1 MISENIDE
9 PVVAPSSANV
19 ITRYLSKSLS
29 IADIF
34 ERARKTWAYGL
45 AGLILGSLAGI
56 YVVWTTPPNYSV
68 SIGLLPMES
77 SGSDLSESAGA
88 LGALA
93 GLTGLSSGPVPK
105 YTRFMAALNTTGV
118 AEIMN
123 RDHDMICRTFSD
135 CDIKTHKW
143 HKHSGFKARI
153 NRWLARLGHLS
164 DPDNPRTALD
174 LSQYTKA
181 NIQPSSDKTT
191 RILTLNVETR
201 DPVFMRTYLILL
213 VQSANKYVKEQ
224 DRNVIQRY
232 VEYLYSKLAT
242 TTNISQR
249 EALSSLV
256 LEQER
261 KLMLAAV
268 DVPYAANIQ
277 DGPNTSESNNPART
291 LIVDSVIGL
300 LLGSGL
306 GILLSF
312 MFPTFAWRMLFRRA

>member
-1 MISENIDE
+1 MISQYNDE
-9 PVVAPSSANV
+9 PVVTPPSANV
-19 ITRYLSKSLS
+19 IRRYLSNSIS

-34 ERARKTWAYGL
+34 ERALKSWAYGL

-56 YVVWTTPPNYSV
+56 YVIWTTPPNYTV

-77 SGSDLSESAGA
+77 SGSDLNESGGA

-93 GLTGLSSGPVPK
+93 GLTGLNSGPVPK
-105 YTRFMAALNTTGV
+105 YTRFMAALNATGV

-135 CDIKTHKW
+135 CDVKTHKW
-143 HKHSGFKARI
+143 RKHTGFRAWLGRQ
-153 NRWLARLGHLS
+153 LARLGHLS

-191 RILTLNVETR
+191 RILTLSVQTR
-201 DPVFMRTYLILL
+201 DPIFMRAYVLML

-224 DRNVIQRY
+224 DRYVLQRY

-249 EALSSLV
+249 EALGTLV

-277 DGPNTSESNNPART
+277 DGPNISESNNPART
-291 LIVDSVIGL
+291 LIVDSIIGL

-306 GILLSF
+306 GVLLSY
-312 MFPTFAWRMLFRRA
+312 MFPIFTWRMLFRRV